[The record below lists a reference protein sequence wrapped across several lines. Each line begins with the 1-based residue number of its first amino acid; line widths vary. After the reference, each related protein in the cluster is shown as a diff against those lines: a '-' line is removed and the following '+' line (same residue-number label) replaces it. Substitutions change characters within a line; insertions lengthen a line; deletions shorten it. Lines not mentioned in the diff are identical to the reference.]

1 MIGRVV
7 WVDYKDS
14 TQYGPVARVGIRMK
28 DGSKKN
34 CYITDVEPWGFV
46 HEDADIPERNWI
58 KRIEHGYES
67 LFDEPLKK
75 IVTTKPSKV
84 NSSNDNDTMADYVD
98 EHYESDIP
106 MYRKLSIIDGISG
119 YVRLPDEPQDT
130 NNGIEIYG
138 YESIDLDPDFDE
150 AIEPR
155 VMLADIEVRIGDE
168 SFDRTRE
175 LASQPINVIC
185 SYDNYDD
192 EYSVFYYDKYDSL
205 SNPAE
210 VREIVESQIETEDG
224 YENTSINLSVS
235 PTEASMA
242 NSFINY
248 VREKDFDLTSGWNW
262 TDFDYEYIINR
273 FSDLD
278 GVSKSR
284 LSPFGD
290 VGWTNNKR
298 MRIKGLPSFDMMR
311 GFCDKMTFS
320 NWRSKSLDYV
330 SNEELG
336 VGKVDDVEIN
346 EDWQNYPERL
356 IGYNIVDVILTVMLD
371 DVNDIHNFFFEMG
384 DVCSIPVYDTFF
396 EKRLVDGYIM
406 SRRKHDEILPSADES
421 ELVENAGGY
430 VADAIDGTKDN
441 LGVSDLKSL
450 YPSAIITW
458 NISTETVAETPE
470 DFDEYVKI
478 PKVPEPKDVDGDILQ
493 KSIDYDWLYASLD
506 EEGLIPRT
514 TKKLFKK
521 RNREK
526 GKMYAADDPQ
536 EERKW
541 DRKQGATKVVMNS
554 IYGNVSSKY
563 YRLSN
568 EYLGDAVTS
577 TARYTLWK
585 GEQTID
591 RLGYGHIYS
600 DSIVGERNVVVRNP
614 EGIIK
619 CMPIE
624 DLWDKATFIKKNGK
638 EYATL
643 DGWEALSYSDEL
655 ESEWKS
661 INSVIRHETNKNVVE
676 LQHSK
681 GSSITTE
688 DHSYVLEEENGLV
701 ETKPNQVDAPL
712 RIDVP
717 NINKKNS
724 VNLEKYVDEF
734 SRQENSIGRGTNI
747 VEKRIR
753 RNKNQLYYGEEGS
766 SDWKRTKFVE
776 SLVEDEQLES
786 LMRLCGA
793 YISDGSASTDKTSD
807 CGKWGLSF
815 ANGDKEWLEQLES
828 DYQSLF
834 DGVSTCI
841 VESDI
846 RETRNVDGYEYSDD
860 TLKLQCMNRLSAVVF
875 DNLCGSTSSGKRL
888 PEFTYNLEDKYKK
901 ILINALVKGDG
912 SRKFDRYSEEY
923 CKDNFT
929 YTTKSS
935 GLCSDLSTLLNQ
947 LDEKH
952 FINYRE
958 QKETY
963 TIRTADR
970 YDGRAKKARLIKREG
985 YDYVYDLSVEDNQNF
1000 VDGMGQVLL
1009 HNTDSHF
1016 IQLTEDTVEDRVN
1029 ELKAVS
1035 EEMDS
1040 DASEILSDCGYDK
1053 KHPFLVNSD
1062 LHGDEYT
1069 CMMWEAEKVY
1079 DTFIQLGK
1087 KKRYAG
1093 NIAWKEGT
1101 YYSNPNVSISGFEFR
1116 RSDSPEVTADLQK
1129 KVIEMILLSANFK
1142 DVSAYVQS
1150 VIEDIDEDHPDVK
1163 KFALPGS
1170 INKDLEDYRNR
1181 QVPRASMYSN
1191 EHLGYEFGE
1200 GDSPFVYMDKDTPPG
1215 LPQTDVVAFEW
1226 NEDIPEGFKFDKE
1239 AIIER
1244 AIRKPIAPIINEVDW
1259 KFSEIREGEKA
1270 QELDIDNDTS
1280 NPFQ

>member
-7 WVDYKDS
+7 WVDYKES

-67 LFDEPLKK
+67 LFDETLKK

-185 SYDNYDD
+185 AYDNYDD

-248 VREKDFDLTSGWNW
+248 VREKEFDLTSGWNW

-298 MRIKGLPSFDMMR
+298 MRIRGLPSFDMMR

-336 VGKVDDVEIN
+336 VGKVDDVDIN

-371 DVNDIHNFFFEMG
+371 DANDVHNFFYEMG
-384 DVCSIPVYDTFF
+384 DVCSIPIYDTFF

-406 SRRKHDEILPSADES
+406 SRRKDDEILPSADES

-458 NISTETVAETPE
+458 NISTETVAESPE

-493 KSIDYDWLYASLD
+493 SSIDYDWLYASLD
-506 EEGLIPRT
+506 REGLIPRT

-526 GKMYAADDPQ
+526 EKMYDADDPQ

-585 GEQTID
+585 GEQTIN
-591 RLGYGHIYS
+591 RLGYEHIYS
-600 DSIVGERNVVVRNP
+600 D
-614 EGIIK
+614 
-619 CMPIE
+619 
-624 DLWDKATFIKKNGK
+624 
-638 EYATL
+638 
-643 DGWEALSYSDEL
+643 
-655 ESEWKS
+655 
-661 INSVIRHETNKNVVE
+661 
-676 LQHSK
+676 
-681 GSSITTE
+681 
-688 DHSYVLEEENGLV
+688 
-701 ETKPNQVDAPL
+701 
-712 RIDVP
+712 
-717 NINKKNS
+717 
-724 VNLEKYVDEF
+724 
-734 SRQENSIGRGTNI
+734 
-747 VEKRIR
+747 
-753 RNKNQLYYGEEGS
+753 
-766 SDWKRTKFVE
+766 
-776 SLVEDEQLES
+776 
-786 LMRLCGA
+786 
-793 YISDGSASTDKTSD
+793 
-807 CGKWGLSF
+807 
-815 ANGDKEWLEQLES
+815 
-828 DYQSLF
+828 
-834 DGVSTCI
+834 
-841 VESDI
+841 
-846 RETRNVDGYEYSDD
+846 
-860 TLKLQCMNRLSAVVF
+860 
-875 DNLCGSTSSGKRL
+875 
-888 PEFTYNLEDKYKK
+888 
-901 ILINALVKGDG
+901 
-912 SRKFDRYSEEY
+912 
-923 CKDNFT
+923 
-929 YTTKSS
+929 
-935 GLCSDLSTLLNQ
+935 
-947 LDEKH
+947 
-952 FINYRE
+952 
-958 QKETY
+958 
-963 TIRTADR
+963 
-970 YDGRAKKARLIKREG
+970 
-985 YDYVYDLSVEDNQNF
+985 
-1000 VDGMGQVLL
+1000 
-1009 HNTDSHF
+1009 TDSHV
-1016 IQLTEDTVEDRVN
+1016 IQLTEDTVEERVN

-1035 EEMDS
+1035 AEMDS

-1101 YYSNPNVSISGFEFR
+1101 YYSDPNVSISGFEFR

-1142 DVSAYVQS
+1142 DVSAFVQS
-1150 VIEDIDEDHPDVK
+1150 IIDDIDEEHPDVK

-1170 INKDLEDYRNR
+1170 INKDLEDYPNR

-1200 GDSPFVYMDKDTPPG
+1200 GDSPFVYMVKDTPPG

-1259 KFSEIREGEKA
+1259 KFSELREGKKA
-1270 QELDIDNDTS
+1270 QELDINNDTS

>member
-185 SYDNYDD
+185 AYDNYDD

-248 VREKDFDLTSGWNW
+248 VREKEFDLTSGWNW

-273 FSDLD
+273 FSDLG

-298 MRIKGLPSFDMMR
+298 MRIKGLPSFDMMEA
-311 GFCDKMTFS
+311 FDKMTFS
-320 NWRSKSLDYV
+320 NFRSMSLDYI
-330 SNEELG
+330 SKEELG
-336 VGKVDDVEIN
+336 VGKIDDVDIN
-346 EDWQNYPERL
+346 SDWKNHPEKL
-356 IGYNIVDVILTVMLD
+356 IGYNIVDVLLTVMID
-371 DVNDIHNFFFEMG
+371 EANDLLEFFYEIA
-384 DVCSIPVYDTFF
+384 DICSIPLYDTMY
-396 EKRLVDGYIM
+396 EKRQVDGLFLSY
-406 SRRKHDEILPSADES
+406 RDENQILPSVDES
-421 ELVENAGGY
+421 KDTSNAGGY
-430 VADAIDGTKDN
+430 VSNAANGRIKDV
-441 LGVSDLKSL
+441 GVSDLKSL

-458 NISTETVAETPE
+458 NISTETVSDSPE
-470 DFDEYVKI
+470 GFDDYIKI
-478 PKVPEPKDVDGDILQ
+478 PKVPEPKNVQG
-493 KSIDYDWLYASLD
+493 SISVENINFDWLYASLD
-506 EEGLIPRT
+506 KEGLIPHMS
-514 TKKLFKK
+514 KSLFKK
-521 RNREK
+521 RNKEK
-526 GKMYAADDPQ
+526 EMMYNAETEQ

-541 DRKQGATKVVMNS
+541 NRKQGSTKVIMNS
-554 IYGNVSSKY
+554 IYGVSASPY
-563 YRLSN
+563 WRLSN
-568 EYLGDAVTS
+568 EHLGDAVTS
-577 TARYTLWK
+577 CARYTLWK

-591 RLGYGHIYS
+591 RLGYDHIYS
-600 DSIVGERNVVVRNP
+600 D
-614 EGIIK
+614 
-619 CMPIE
+619 
-624 DLWDKATFIKKNGK
+624 
-638 EYATL
+638 
-643 DGWEALSYSDEL
+643 
-655 ESEWKS
+655 
-661 INSVIRHETNKNVVE
+661 
-676 LQHSK
+676 
-681 GSSITTE
+681 
-688 DHSYVLEEENGLV
+688 
-701 ETKPNQVDAPL
+701 
-712 RIDVP
+712 
-717 NINKKNS
+717 
-724 VNLEKYVDEF
+724 
-734 SRQENSIGRGTNI
+734 
-747 VEKRIR
+747 
-753 RNKNQLYYGEEGS
+753 
-766 SDWKRTKFVE
+766 
-776 SLVEDEQLES
+776 
-786 LMRLCGA
+786 
-793 YISDGSASTDKTSD
+793 
-807 CGKWGLSF
+807 
-815 ANGDKEWLEQLES
+815 
-828 DYQSLF
+828 
-834 DGVSTCI
+834 
-841 VESDI
+841 
-846 RETRNVDGYEYSDD
+846 
-860 TLKLQCMNRLSAVVF
+860 
-875 DNLCGSTSSGKRL
+875 
-888 PEFTYNLEDKYKK
+888 
-901 ILINALVKGDG
+901 
-912 SRKFDRYSEEY
+912 
-923 CKDNFT
+923 
-929 YTTKSS
+929 
-935 GLCSDLSTLLNQ
+935 
-947 LDEKH
+947 
-952 FINYRE
+952 
-958 QKETY
+958 
-963 TIRTADR
+963 
-970 YDGRAKKARLIKREG
+970 
-985 YDYVYDLSVEDNQNF
+985 
-1000 VDGMGQVLL
+1000 
-1009 HNTDSHF
+1009 TDSHM

-1170 INKDLEDYRNR
+1170 INKDLEDYPNR

-1200 GDSPFVYMDKDTPPG
+1200 GDSPFVYMVKDTPPG